1 MPLIPVDWC
10 PQAATLVF
18 IERDGASLAAPGEGA
33 VLLIRKK
40 RGHGA
45 GKVNAP
51 GGRIEPD
58 ETPYECA
65 AREVWEEVGLRC
77 GPLTPAGLLRCHDR
91 KNGYDMRG
99 FAFHAQAFEGEPI
112 ETDEAV
118 PFWCAWDAVP
128 VGEMW
133 EPDRYW
139 LPSIRMH
146 RPVRADLLFEND
158 RLVSRRVRPV
168 RPTELDAYL
177 GAFGVVGGGQA
188 TRRGV
193 SFGG

>member
-1 MPLIPVDWC
+1 MALIPADWR

-18 IERDGASLAAPGEGA
+18 IERDSAAPTVDGA

-51 GGRIEPD
+51 GGRIEPH

-65 AREVWEEVGLRC
+65 LREVREEVGLEC
-77 GPLTPAGLLRCHDR
+77 GALTPAALLRFHDR
-91 KNGYDMRG
+91 ENGFNMRG
-99 FAFHAQAFEGEPI
+99 FAFRAETFEGVPV
-112 ETDEAV
+112 ETDEAA

-128 VGEMW
+128 VDEMW
-133 EPDRYW
+133 EDDRYW
-139 LPSIRMH
+139 LPSIRAC

-168 RPTELDAYL
+168 RRGDMDAFL
-177 GAFGVVGGGQA
+177 GLFRVVGGGQA
-188 TRRGV
+188 VRLSGPP
-193 SFGG
+193 SG